1 MISSDQRVLNLR
13 KVIDQKETK
22 LGEAPKPNYKTNL
35 KVDNINVLTLNLDQ
49 VVVLLS
55 KFLMEDEMLTQA
67 AKLIGTD
74 APVDTK
80 NMVDDLVTRG
90 KVLLYKKG
98 KDELTVL
105 RKQLD
110 DLRSETLKREDHL
123 DKLESLLKM

>member
-13 KVIDQKETK
+13 KVIDQKETE

-35 KVDNINVLTLNLDQ
+35 KVDNINVLTLNLEQ

-55 KFLMEDEMLTQA
+55 KFLMEDKMLTQA
-67 AKLIGTD
+67 ATLIGTD
-74 APVDTK
+74 APADTK